1 MEYMKTQDKGFSCI
15 EGGKISNF
23 KSRKNRKIF
32 HKTLFKAHKRKKDIK
47 RNILMKCTHH
57 KKLACN

>member
-1 MEYMKTQDKGFSCI
+1 MKTRDIGFSFI
-15 EGGKISNF
+15 EGRKRSYF

-47 RNILMKCTHH
+47 KGIF
-57 KKLACN
+57 